1 MNRFMVSIALAL
13 LLAGGDAVSGQT
25 RGRIEV
31 RGGRFGAALNFRNL
45 PVHVRSSRV
54 AAMGWVSADWG
65 PVRVYAE
72 TGRPYWGRHTLREKD
87 LRNIL
92 GKRTVRRIERHSKWL
107 GLGKKLRGRWFQGN
121 RRTVILE
128 VTARG
133 VPVAELY
140 DRGGDGLFDDIQLL
154 EPRAYG
160 RYGNRYRDHRY
171 DDDWDDDWD
180 GDFRRRP
187 SDLRY
192 RHDPRN

>member
-31 RGGRFGAALNFRNL
+31 RSGRFGAALNIRNL
-45 PVHVRSSRV
+45 PVHIRSPRV
-54 AAMGWVSADWG
+54 AATGWVSADWG

-72 TGRPYWGRHTLREKD
+72 AGRPYWGRQILREKD
-87 LRNIL
+87 LRHLL
-92 GKRTVRRIERHSKWL
+92 GRRTVRRIERHAKWL
-107 GLGKKLRGRWFQGN
+107 GLGKHLRGRWFQAN

-133 VPVAELY
+133 IPVAELY

-154 EPRAYG
+154 EPRGYG
-160 RYGNRYRDHRY
+160 RYGDRYPDYRY
-171 DDDWDDDWD
+171 QDRFRWDREW
-180 GDFRRRP
+180 
-187 SDLRY
+187 
-192 RHDPRN
+192 